1 MTRKSHRNVTRKP
14 KRQSRRVGGAKK
26 PEKGKKMPTARIDAI
41 LKYEKSSN
49 ISRYMLKLPDL
60 TDDEL
65 ERMRTILVGLRFRQ
79 SDIGDNPTKFWTNH
93 AGNFESAVNHAIAPM

>member
-1 MTRKSHRNVTRKP
+1 MTRQSHRNVTRKP

-26 PEKGKKMPTARIDAI
+26 PEKGKKMPKARIDAI

-49 ISRYMLKLPDL
+49 ISRYILKLPDL

-65 ERMRTILVGLRFRQ
+65 AQMRTILDGLRFRQ
-79 SDIGDNPTKFWTNH
+79 SDIGDNPTEFWTNRV
-93 AGNFESAVNHAIAPM
+93 GNFSSAVQHAINPK